1 MDSAGR
7 GRKPGDTDEERGMFG
22 FLTKQTGSK
31 GNEMQEV
38 RRRLDYERIVE
49 IMECFPI
56 GGKVRYYP
64 DFRKDIVM
72 DSLIIAY
79 GINNYLVYTQ
89 NDIHIERKEN
99 APPHILLDDNW
110 KDVSVD
116 ELYSF
121 CFVIPDVG
129 ISDKNL
135 DYISKAALK
144 NGGWFQR
151 GEQFTLMSLF
161 THKGVPHVDARI
173 RKNVLLKEG
182 YYANHSVVVMEVLPD
197 TLSHVDQRQHY
208 RIKTNVPV
216 VLYLSE
222 NGEPYECLLVDFT
235 ESSLKLRV
243 DMHEKL
249 FHHLERRRN
258 VIVAV
263 DLPAQMRSFILKGKV
278 LRLDEEHVVLSLKSR
293 LVNKQFED
301 IDLLGAI
308 DLKACLL
315 QHPETR

>member
-1 MDSAGR
+1 
-7 GRKPGDTDEERGMFG
+7 MFG
-22 FLTKQTGSK
+22 FLTKQTAGK
-31 GNEMQEV
+31 GKEEAQEV
-38 RRRLDYERIVE
+38 RKRLDNERIVE

-56 GGKVRYYP
+56 GGKIRYYP
-64 DFRKDIVM
+64 EFRKDIVLE
-72 DSLIIAY
+72 SLIIAY

-89 NDIHIERKEN
+89 NDIHIERTED
-99 APPHILLDDNW
+99 APPRILLDDDW
-110 KDVSVD
+110 KDVAVT
-116 ELYSF
+116 ELHSF

-129 ISDKNL
+129 ITDKDL

-144 NGGWFQR
+144 SGGWFQR

-161 THKGVPHVDARI
+161 THKGVPHIDARI

-197 TLSHVDQRQHY
+197 TLNHVDQRQHY
-208 RIKTNVPV
+208 RIKTNIPV
-216 VLYLSE
+216 GLYMSE
-222 NGEPYECLLVDFT
+222 DSDPYECQLVDFT
-235 ESSLKLRV
+235 ESSFKLRV
-243 DMHEKL
+243 DMHQGL
-249 FHHLERRRN
+249 AHQLGRRRS

-263 DLPAQMRSFILKGKV
+263 DLPAQMRSFILKGKL
-278 LRLDEEHVVLSLKSR
+278 LRQDEEHVVISLKSR
-293 LVNKQFED
+293 LVDKQFED